1 MLAWCNSRSDVLPF
15 ACHCGNRGRWLCCGV
30 GCTIGCKYCDNH
42 TQHTNGDSLCPVEPP
57 PPPGPPPSCTL
68 TEGKNFNGADLTCAG
83 QLCPQPTP
91 NPGACCELCG
101 SKPSDEEPKGT
112 CSAWTWLAG
121 QCYLKTGHGALKTQA
136 GCTSGT
142 VAHRGSPHPRHQG
155 RSPMEPTNN
164 DPMTRTMNRDA
175 VAGSVN
181 DTYRYNPWR
190 APGFA
195 PVSDAC
201 GLAGGRHASD
211 PGGGDA
217 VFTSI
222 PSIPPNGPI
231 SIGQL
236 GSQVLKKGP
245 PMATWKAG
253 STVMVSWGIRFNH
266 GGGTW
271 RHTLKQSCG
280 SSLVL
285 SVDGNDMNVW
295 QATSIDCALR
305 RAP

>member
-1 MLAWCNSRSDVLPF
+1 
-15 ACHCGNRGRWLCCGV
+15 
-30 GCTIGCKYCDNH
+30 
-42 TQHTNGDSLCPVEPP
+42 
-57 PPPGPPPSCTL
+57 
-68 TEGKNFNGADLTCAG
+68 
-83 QLCPQPTP
+83 
-91 NPGACCELCG
+91 
-101 SKPSDEEPKGT
+101 
-112 CSAWTWLAG
+112 
-121 QCYLKTGHGALKTQA
+121 
-136 GCTSGT
+136 
-142 VAHRGSPHPRHQG
+142 
-155 RSPMEPTNN
+155 
-164 DPMTRTMNRDA
+164 

-280 SSLVL
+280 RSLVL
-285 SVDGNDMNVW
+285 SVDGNEMNVW